1 MHPMFRVNTSF
12 SGWSFTDERYEFV
25 KLKGLI
31 YRLIIQT
38 LYPGMHGMVLRS
50 SAIYSFEACRCC
62 CCSSSSWQRTVTAD
76 KFRDTLF
83 MLLLLAIV

>member
-38 LYPGMHGMVLRS
+38 LYPGMHGMVLRARQS
-50 SAIYSFEACRCC
+50 THLKPVAVA
-62 CCSSSSWQRTVTAD
+62 AAP
-76 KFRDTLF
+76 LP
-83 MLLLLAIV
+83 LGNGL